1 MLIKIIIFWCLF
13 TTGRMLLLLL
23 LMHCVNLNWMQY
35 KINVSLKVHSYLF
48 IILII
53 SIILSSDKQ
62 SICTFCSLHRN
73 ALSMNSLQYSRIH
86 HIIIISSFQLIWI
99 DFGMHFCYSCHFKC
113 LPIFTICNT
122 IHLSLFPSN
131 GMIYQKQKIVSI
143 MHIFQVYFLIWILRK
158 TVCLIDNLWIWC
170 NHHTWNGRNNS
181 NSNKF
186 VKMRLM
192 PLIKIVK

>member
-1 MLIKIIIFWCLF
+1 MLIKTIIFWCLF
-13 TTGRMLLLLL
+13 TTRRMLLLL
-23 LMHCVNLNWMQY
+23 LMHCVNMNWMQY

-99 DFGMHFCYSCHFKC
+99 DFGMHFCCSFHFKC
-113 LPIFTICNT
+113 LY
-122 IHLSLFPSN
+122 
-131 GMIYQKQKIVSI
+131 IYNLQYNSPVIISI
-143 MHIFQVYFLIWILRK
+143 KWNDLPK
-158 TVCLIDNLWIWC
+158 TKNCE
-170 NHHTWNGRNNS
+170 HHA
-181 NSNKF
+181 
-186 VKMRLM
+186 
-192 PLIKIVK
+192 